1 MGSNTFPQ
9 QQSMGQMP
17 QQMAPMQQQDQ
28 QTGFSGMYAPQY
40 GAMASSFGNMQGYG
54 GAQVAQG
61 YGGGQS
67 VPNYAM
73 QGNVMP
79 QQQAQ
84 YFDPMVSNMA
94 SQGNQSGLVA
104 PQIYNPQVSPQYFDP
119 SKITQQDVYTGYDP
133 SSYKLTE
140 GYAAA
145 VANGTEGLYKA
156 EPDNLQFPQ
165 QLSQQQQADYIAA
178 NPNAP
183 RGYVGSQSVPN
194 YQVPQVQQQ
203 PVAGYG
209 GYAQQPMQQNPYGGG
224 KVSSRQGPQRLY

>member
-17 QQMAPMQQQDQ
+17 PQMAPMQQQDQ

-40 GAMASSFGNMQGYG
+40 GANVPMAG
-54 GAQVAQG
+54 GIAMSGGMQG

-67 VPNYAM
+67 VPNYA
-73 QGNVMP
+73 
-79 QQQAQ
+79 
-84 YFDPMVSNMA
+84 
-94 SQGNQSGLVA
+94 
-104 PQIYNPQVSPQYFDP
+104 P
-119 SKITQQDVYTGYDP
+119 S
-133 SSYKLTE
+133 
-140 GYAAA
+140 
-145 VANGTEGLYKA
+145 VANGTEGSYKEVPDDFYITPQKSQA
-156 EPDNLQFPQ
+156 EQDKMM
-165 QLSQQQQADYIAA
+165 SDYIAA

-183 RGYVGSQSVPN
+183 RSYGSFSQSVPN

-209 GYAQQPMQQNPYGGG
+209 GYAQQPMQNNPYGGG

>member
-9 QQSMGQMP
+9 QQSMGQMQMP
-17 QQMAPMQQQDQ
+17 QMAPMQQQDQ
-28 QTGFSGMYAPQY
+28 QSGFAGMYAPQY
-40 GAMASSFGNMQGYG
+40 GAFSPMAG
-54 GAQVAQG
+54 GMAMSGGMQG

-67 VPNYAM
+67 VPNYAP
-73 QGNVMP
+73 QGRLGMAMTPSGQNVYPDM
-79 QQQAQ
+79 
-84 YFDPMVSNMA
+84 
-94 SQGNQSGLVA
+94 
-104 PQIYNPQVSPQYFDP
+104 
-119 SKITQQDVYTGYDP
+119 SKMTQQDVYTGYDP
-133 SSYKLTE
+133 SNYKLTE

-145 VANGTEGLYKA
+145 VANGTEGLYRA

-183 RGYVGSQSVPN
+183 RAYGGSQSVPN
-194 YQVPQVQQQ
+194 YQVPQIQQQ
-203 PVAGYG
+203 PMAGYG

>member
-40 GAMASSFGNMQGYG
+40 GANVPMAG
-54 GAQVAQG
+54 GIAMSGGMQG

-67 VPNYAM
+67 VPNYAPSY
-73 QGNVMP
+73 GVMP

-84 YFDPMVSNMA
+84 YFDPMASNMA
-94 SQGNQSGLVA
+94 LQGNQAGLVA
-104 PQIYNPQVSPQYFDP
+104 PQIYNPQVIPQSFDP
-119 SKITQQDVYTGYDP
+119 MVSDMAQQGNQ
-133 SSYKLTE
+133 
-140 GYAAA
+140 AAP
-145 VANGTEGLYKA
+145 VA
-156 EPDNLQFPQ
+156 PQ
-165 QLSQQQQADYIAA
+165 MYNQQVQ
-178 NPNAP
+178 
-183 RGYVGSQSVPN
+183 QSVPN

-209 GYAQQPMQQNPYGGG
+209 GYAQQPMQNNPYGVARAN
-224 KVSSRQGPQRLY
+224 KTVLY

>member
-17 QQMAPMQQQDQ
+17 PQMAPMQQQDQ
-28 QTGFSGMYAPQY
+28 QSGFSGMYAPQY

-54 GAQVAQG
+54 G
-61 YGGGQS
+61 GQS
-67 VPNYAM
+67 VPNYAP
-73 QGNVMP
+73 QGGFSVAMTP
-79 QQQAQ
+79 
-84 YFDPMVSNMA
+84 
-94 SQGNQSGLVA
+94 SG
-104 PQIYNPQVSPQYFDP
+104 QNFDP
-119 SKITQQDVYTGYDP
+119 SKMTQQDVYTGYDP
-133 SSYKLTE
+133 STYKLTE

-145 VANGTEGLYKA
+145 VANGTEGLYRA

-183 RGYVGSQSVPN
+183 RAYGGSQSVPN

-203 PVAGYG
+203 AVAGYG
-209 GYAQQPMQQNPYGGG
+209 GYAQQPMQYNRYGVAQAN
-224 KVSSRQGPQRLY
+224 KTVLY

>member
-40 GAMASSFGNMQGYG
+40 GSMAPSSGFGMQSYNAPYLANM
-54 GAQVAQG
+54 QG

-67 VPNYAM
+67 VQNNTPTASY
-73 QGNVMP
+73 GVMP

-84 YFDPMVSNMA
+84 YFDPAASNTTQQPVMSYGVMPQQQAQYFDPAASNMG
-94 SQGNQSGLVA
+94 SQSNQAGLVA
-104 PQIYNPQVSPQYFDP
+104 PQIYNQQAGGQYFDP
-119 SKITQQDVYTGYDP
+119 MVSDMAQQGNQ
-133 SSYKLTE
+133 
-140 GYAAA
+140 AAP
-145 VANGTEGLYKA
+145 VA
-156 EPDNLQFPQ
+156 PQ
-165 QLSQQQQADYIAA
+165 MYNQQVQ
-178 NPNAP
+178 
-183 RGYVGSQSVPN
+183 QSVPN

-209 GYAQQPMQQNPYGGG
+209 GYAQQPMQNNPYGGG

>member
-1 MGSNTFPQ
+1 MGSNTLPQ

-17 QQMAPMQQQDQ
+17 QMAPMQQQDQ
-28 QTGFSGMYAPQY
+28 QTGFAGMYSPQY
-40 GAMASSFGNMQGYG
+40 GAFAPMAG
-54 GAQVAQG
+54 GMAMSGGMQG

-84 YFDPMVSNMA
+84 YFDP
-94 SQGNQSGLVA
+94 
-104 PQIYNPQVSPQYFDP
+104 

-133 SSYKLTE
+133 SNYKLTE

-145 VANGTEGLYKA
+145 VANGTEGLYRA
-156 EPDNLQFPQ
+156 APDNLQFPQ

-183 RGYVGSQSVPN
+183 RAYGGSQSVPN
-194 YQVPQVQQQ
+194 YQVPQIQQQ